1 MMSLTD
7 GTSKMSKSDPVEG
20 SRINLTDS
28 PDVIAKK
35 ASTAVCAAISTRLSS
50 CVRLPC
56 RSAGTDLELGV
67 LRGWYVVHCQRSY
80 GTAQRGRVAH
90 KSDV

>member
-1 MMSLTD
+1 MKEGARVMSLTD

-35 ASTAVCAAISTRLSS
+35 ASTAV
-50 CVRLPC
+50 
-56 RSAGTDLELGV
+56 RSNQHPAEFVCGV
-67 LRGWYVVHCQRSY
+67 TVPPFVV
-80 GTAQRGRVAH
+80 
-90 KSDV
+90 